1 MNGSL
6 SLWPDGWNKREGV
19 SNVTFFVWRHR
30 RVRWTQAERNWFSK
44 KGQSIRPSL
53 SESDLFLRGDVQVL
67 EARIEQE
74 VLVDLVSRDVA
85 RRPSVHLG
93 LGRQM
98 NLQHLRQQGKC
109 IRVHLNLTH
118 PNSAVI
124 NKFCWWQKMK
134 MKRSVCWWV
143 GVCICVGHNL

>member
-1 MNGSL
+1 M
-6 SLWPDGWNKREGV
+6 
-19 SNVTFFVWRHR
+19 TFFVWRHR
-30 RVRWTQAERNWFSK
+30 RVRWTQAERNGFSK

-85 RRPSVHLG
+85 RRPAVHLG

-98 NLQHLRQQGKC
+98 NLQHLQQQGKC

-118 PNSAVI
+118 PNSAVP
-124 NKFCWWQKMK
+124 FAA
-134 MKRSVCWWV
+134 VLDT
-143 GVCICVGHNL
+143 ICKVVVFISLFIVFTHLHVVS